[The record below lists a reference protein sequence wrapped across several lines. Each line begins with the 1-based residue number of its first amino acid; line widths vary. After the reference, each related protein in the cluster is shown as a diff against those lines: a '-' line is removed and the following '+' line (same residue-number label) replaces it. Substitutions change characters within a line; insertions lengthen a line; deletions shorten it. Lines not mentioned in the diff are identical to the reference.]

1 MNDLDFEVRTMK
13 ELPMGKLSQ
22 IFVIRLNDENFAEK
36 IKDEYDEQ
44 IFENYDRL

>member
-1 MNDLDFEVRTMK
+1 
-13 ELPMGKLSQ
+13 MGMRETYHK
-22 IFVIRLNDENFAEK
+22 IFVMKLNDENVVEK